1 MKLHRIFLFIS
12 IPVASKFGKKILAC
26 SYPNLCR
33 FTARTRLQ
41 KLRDFLPASCIAI
54 SSFIKTRSIMMKLN
68 RTLDYILIRMAFKFS
83 KKILAC
89 SYPNL
94 CRFTART
101 PLQKLRDVLPA
112 SFIASSSFIK
122 TRSIMIT
129 LSSTLLNTLIQVAFK
144 FCKKNPA
151 SSYHNLGRF
160 TVRKILGGEKS
171 HH

>member
-1 MKLHRIFLFIS
+1 MKLHSTLLYILIRMAF
-12 IPVASKFGKKILAC
+12 KFGEKIPAC
-26 SYPNLCR
+26 SYPNLCG

-41 KLRDFLPASCIAI
+41 KLRYFLPASRIAS
-54 SSFIKTRSIMMKLN
+54 SSFIKTRPIMMKLS
-68 RTLDYILIRMAFKFS
+68 RTLLHILIRMAFEFS
-83 KKILAC
+83 KKIPAS
-89 SYPNL
+89 SYPNM
-94 CRFTART
+94 CRFTTRT

-112 SFIASSSFIK
+112 SCIASSSFIK
-122 TRSIMIT
+122 TRSIMIK